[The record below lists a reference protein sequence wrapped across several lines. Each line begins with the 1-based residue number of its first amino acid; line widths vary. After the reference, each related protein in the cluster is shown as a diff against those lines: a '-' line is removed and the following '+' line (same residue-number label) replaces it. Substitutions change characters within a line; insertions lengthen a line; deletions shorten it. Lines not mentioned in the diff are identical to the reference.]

1 MLAERH
7 APAGFALHRDASSTA
22 APPALRFVM
31 PHAKR
36 TRAVAIGK
44 VPTKTRQDKAAL
56 IERIRACFPPKY
68 RHVAVLEYGTARNAT
83 LQGLREALKALP
95 DGGGRLFLG
104 PTRVMQVALGRTA
117 ADAQFADAHCIGERL
132 RGKVGLLFSNAD
144 AARLPQL
151 LNEFNVPTYARA
163 GDVAPEDVL
172 LLSERDVLAD
182 LPTSMAPQLRQLGLP
197 VRARHDRLQLDVQD
211 ETTPIR
217 VCTAGE
223 VLRPEQCVLLKL
235 LRRPLAQVRL
245 RLLCHLDTRRGTFR
259 ELE

>member
-1 MLAERH
+1 
-7 APAGFALHRDASSTA
+7 
-22 APPALRFVM
+22 M

-36 TRAVAIGK
+36 TRAVTIGK

-56 IERIRACFPPKY
+56 IDRIRACFPPQY
-68 RHVAVLEYGTARNAT
+68 RHVVVLEYGNARNVT

-117 ADAQFADAHCIGERL
+117 ADAQFADAHCVGERL
-132 RGKVGLLFSNAD
+132 RGKAGLLFSNAD
-144 AARLPQL
+144 AARLSQL

-163 GDVAPEDVL
+163 GDVASEDVL
-172 LLSERDVLAD
+172 LPEHDVLAD

-211 ETTPIR
+211 ETAPIR

-259 ELE
+259 ELD